1 MQNEIALVHRN
12 NQAFVSSREVAIKFG
27 KLHSNVVRDI
37 KNLIFQNK
45 DNEHLERFFSL
56 NFEEQRISLQNSP
69 KRGRPPEPHYLMTR
83 DGFTLLTMGFT
94 GNRALE
100 WKIKFIEAF
109 GKIENML
116 LTEVPKLRA
125 RIAELE
131 QSQAQPPK
139 QLAGPRKGMIPVP
152 VIEPNL
158 WNEQE
163 IVAWE
168 MQPMDQVDELLI
180 TMAKLRH
187 CNHIAAGL
195 EQKKKVLTDKLVQEE
210 LNRRIEV
217 KDLTTKRFA
226 LPKQQKK
233 RRSKTTH

>member
-1 MQNEIALVHRN
+1 VQSEIALVERN
-12 NQAFVSSREVAIKFG
+12 NQAFVSSHQIAEKFSKRHG
-27 KLHSNVVRDI
+27 DVLRIIHSYLDLE
-37 KNLIFQNK
+37 NLNDFNK
-45 DNEHLERFFSL
+45 R
-56 NFEEQRISLQNSP
+56 NFELAADDRAGRA
-69 KRGRPPEPHYLMTR
+69 KRGRPRLAEVLMTR
-83 DGFTLLTMGFT
+83 DGFVLVALSLTGK
-94 GNRALE
+94 RALE
-100 WKIKFIEAF
+100 WKVKFIEAF
-109 GKIENML
+109 NSMEKSLSAEI
-116 LTEVPKLRA
+116 PQLRA

-187 CNHIAAGL
+187 CNHVAQGL